1 MALSVSNSAVRLDS
15 TAGALEFVLAC
26 QKPKGGFGK
35 FTDADVS
42 ADPLHTYFSLA
53 GLSLWCEQNWQ
64 PTTLCAIAPP
74 PSPLAATVHHDPS

>member
-1 MALSVSNSAVRLDS
+1 MTLAVSNGAVRLDS

-53 GLSLWCEQNWQ
+53 GLSLWCEKF
-64 PTTLCAIAPP
+64 
-74 PSPLAATVHHDPS
+74 